1 MVRDVKRQVQ
11 AKWQVD
17 VDCARKKRQHAERE
31 SHNKT
36 EQIEIRPG
44 HKTPRNA
51 APRCADWNSRRRPF
65 GSVIQRNGL
74 RLPTPLMLTRMQTSP
89 EPIRQTGRA
98 KNLRQEQKRPARIF
112 VFRNHQKTAAKL
124 RI

>member
-1 MVRDVKRQVQ
+1 MGARRQDVTRSSEPGEERQQRRHIEPGDMRCRSQTATTTMVRDVKRQVQ
-11 AKWQVD
+11 TKRQVD
-17 VDCARKKRQHAERE
+17 VDCARKKRKHAERE

-65 GSVIQRNGL
+65 GSV
-74 RLPTPLMLTRMQTSP
+74 
-89 EPIRQTGRA
+89 
-98 KNLRQEQKRPARIF
+98 
-112 VFRNHQKTAAKL
+112 V
-124 RI
+124 